1 MGPILSGVMAVHR
14 STIDHLMGRVSSIMT
29 PETGWIFLR
38 GAEFFGLH
46 HDGSGSLSR
55 VLWFFRE
62 VLARPW
68 CYEAGLVLILLH
80 GVGSIVAMMLSGL
93 TV

>member
-46 HDGSGSLSR
+46 NDGSGSLS
-55 VLWFFRE
+55 
-62 VLARPW
+62 
-68 CYEAGLVLILLH
+68 
-80 GVGSIVAMMLSGL
+80 
-93 TV
+93 

>member
-29 PETGWIFLR
+29 PETGWISLR

-46 HDGSGSLSR
+46 HDGFWL
-55 VLWFFRE
+55 
-62 VLARPW
+62 
-68 CYEAGLVLILLH
+68 LVLSAVVFSWGIGEILVL
-80 GVGSIVAMMLSGL
+80 
-93 TV
+93 